1 MADQAGRAWPSC
13 PLWQDPADT
22 EDGEALKSAELG
34 RALTGRAPRPL
45 VLSGDMGP
53 LLRRQPFSDGVPE
66 AEWNIDD
73 DALMGQLH
81 GLYRAAGAECA
92 LTHTA
97 GCASAQLEG
106 GLRDVADQVN
116 EQAVREARSCGPRF
130 VMGLVAQRGCALDGE
145 ALDSLMLQAATLK
158 EAGVHGMMVWAD
170 DLASARALTRAVKKV
185 WGGPLVATVPFAPAT
200 GARGAGPATPD
211 GQAPA
216 EAFRA
221 LAAEG
226 AHAVGAELRMGDVA
240 SFSQELSR
248 AAEKS
253 GRSLVVRLVPDV
265 CGTVADEV
273 GLTGPSA
280 GIARDVGDATRD
292 KAVASAV
299 RTLAGDGACAI
310 WCGGDRPLAD
320 TAAVV
325 AQLDALGA
333 R

>member
-1 MADQAGRAWPSC
+1 MPGDAERAWPSC
-13 PLWQDPADT
+13 PVWPDPADA
-22 EDGEALKSAELG
+22 EDSELLKSAELG
-34 RALTGRAPRPL
+34 RALTGRAARPL

-81 GLYRAAGAECA
+81 ALYRAAGAECA

-97 GCASAQLEG
+97 GCASVQLEG
-106 GLRDVADQVN
+106 DLREVANQVN

-130 VMGLVAQRGCALDGE
+130 VMGLVAQRGTALDGE

-158 EAGVHGMMVWAD
+158 EAGVHGMMAWAD
-170 DLASARALTRAVKKV
+170 DLASACALVRGVKKV
-185 WGGPLVATVPFAPAT
+185 WGGPLVATVPFAAASDAPD
-200 GARGAGPATPD
+200 AGPATPD
-211 GQAPA
+211 GQAA
-216 EAFRA
+216 DAAFAA

-226 AHAVGAELRMGDVA
+226 AHAVGAELRTGDVA
-240 SFSQELSR
+240 SFSPALSR

-253 GRSLVVRLVPDV
+253 GRSLVVRLVPDA
-265 CGTVADEV
+265 GEPPADAA
-273 GLTGPSA
+273 GLTGLSA
-280 GIARDVGDATRD
+280 GVARDAGGVARD
-292 KAVASAV
+292 RVVAAAV
-299 RTLAGDGACAI
+299 RTLAPDGVRAV

-325 AQLDALGA
+325 AQLDALEA

>member
-1 MADQAGRAWPSC
+1 MPGNAGRAWPSC
-13 PLWQDPADT
+13 PVWLDPVDA
-22 EDGEALKSAELG
+22 EDGELLKSAELG
-34 RALTGRAPRPL
+34 RALTGRAARPL
-45 VLSGDMGP
+45 VISGDMGP

-81 GLYRAAGAECA
+81 ALYRAVGAECA

-97 GCASAQLEG
+97 GCASVQLEG
-106 GLRDVADQVN
+106 DLREVADQVN

-130 VMGLVAQRGCALDGE
+130 VMGLVAQRGTALDGD

-158 EAGVHGMMVWAD
+158 EAGVHGMMTCAD
-170 DLASARALTRAVKKV
+170 DLASGCALVRAVKKV
-185 WGGPLVATVPFAPAT
+185 WGGPLVATVPFAA
-200 GARGAGPATPD
+200 ASDALGAGPATPD
-211 GQAPA
+211 GRTSD
-216 EAFRA
+216 EAFAA

-226 AHAVGAELRMGDVA
+226 AHAVGAELRTGDVA
-240 SFSQELSR
+240 SFSPALSR

-253 GRSLVVRLVPDV
+253 GRSLVVRLVPDAYEPPIGV
-265 CGTVADEV
+265 AGLAGISAGVVRDAGDVARDRVVAAAVRKLVADGV
-273 GLTGPSA
+273 
-280 GIARDVGDATRD
+280 R
-292 KAVASAV
+292 AV
-299 RTLAGDGACAI
+299 

-325 AQLDALGA
+325 AQLDAAEA